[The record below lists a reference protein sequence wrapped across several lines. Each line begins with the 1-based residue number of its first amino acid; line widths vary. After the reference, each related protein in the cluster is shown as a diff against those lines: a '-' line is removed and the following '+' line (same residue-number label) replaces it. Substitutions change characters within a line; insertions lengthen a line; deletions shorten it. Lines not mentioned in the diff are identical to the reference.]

1 MVGKMS
7 AFVHIIGEDFEM
19 SEVSVK
25 TESDIG
31 SSIYSLTTYTNQS
44 GSYFVNVSAFTS
56 NGVTV
61 GYMIQNVFAPAGKY
75 SFNLTSLSGE
85 NYKV

>member
-1 MVGKMS
+1 
-7 AFVHIIGEDFEM
+7 M